1 MKTNVEEIEKKKF
14 KLDLL
19 KYVKKVY
26 PYIIIALLAS
36 SYTLYNVKKGS
47 KNYTVTRETVD
58 SLGNNRTYS
67 KYDKSYT
74 LNTGKITHV
83 TKWELNENNE
93 YERTTKVYDIG
104 NLKPEIAKNVISNNE
119 TIESLDEMF
128 GEPINSEKEI
138 GKNLTEGEL
147 NKPEYLE
154 VVTYS
159 RDYDDYVVTKLSTME
174 LIESSALS
182 LAYFVMWTLIFG
194 GIQIARGLN
203 NKSIEIVDDE
213 VKEMVKKL

>member
-138 GKNLTEGEL
+138 GKNLTEEEL